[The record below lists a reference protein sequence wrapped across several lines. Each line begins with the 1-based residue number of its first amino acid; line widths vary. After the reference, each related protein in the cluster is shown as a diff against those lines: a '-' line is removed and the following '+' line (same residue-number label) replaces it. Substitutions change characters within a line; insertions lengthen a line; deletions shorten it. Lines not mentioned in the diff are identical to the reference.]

1 MEFRKFPRKPFHSHL
16 TLQQPRP
23 VVEVCS
29 DLLLVRTVDLLIDSK
44 RALVQRLRL
53 LVLVLR
59 RTVTLYSQLG
69 SGSGRVGTGDDAG
82 DGTRL
87 FS

>member
-1 MEFRKFPRKPFHSHL
+1 MERHTDGSDIRGQACPRYLVPAGRKS
-16 TLQQPRP
+16 
-23 VVEVCS
+23 V
-29 DLLLVRTVDLLIDSK
+29 I
-44 RALVQRLRL
+44 
-53 LVLVLR
+53 VLR

-82 DGTRL
+82 DGARL